1 MKPTFF
7 ETPAEFRK
15 WLEEHHL
22 TATELLVGFRRTK
35 SGLPSMTWPESV
47 DEALCFGWIDGI
59 RKSLDENSYTIRFT
73 PRKPTSTWS
82 AINVRKVQE
91 LIDSGRMTPAG
102 LRAWE
107 ERGKSTRFG
116 YTYSDFDRELGET
129 ERMEFEKHEA
139 AWQFFQDQAPSYRR
153 QVSHWVMSAKRP
165 ETKEK
170 RLNQLIEASKERK
183 RVG

>member
-7 ETPAEFRK
+7 ENPAEFRK
-15 WLEEHHL
+15 WLERHHQ
-22 TATELLVGFRRTK
+22 TAKELLVGFRRTK

-47 DEALCFGWIDGI
+47 EEALCFGWIDGI

-91 LIDSGRMTPAG
+91 LIDAGRMTDAG
-102 LRAWE
+102 LKAWE

-116 YTYSDFDRELGET
+116 YTYSDFDRELGED
-129 ERMEFEKHEA
+129 ERKEFEKDDE
-139 AWQFFQDQAPSYRR
+139 AWQFFQSQPPSYRR
-153 QVSHWVMSAKRP
+153 QVGYWVMSAKRP

-170 RLNQLIEASKERK
+170 RLRQLIKASNDRR
-183 RVG
+183 RVA